1 MAEFVAL
8 DAIEAIS
15 RELAAD
21 QVRYMVVGGLAL
33 HAYGGDRVTY
43 DVDLVIQ
50 LQPDNVL
57 RAFVALERA
66 GYRPLVPV
74 QAGQFADAASREAMI
89 RDKGM
94 VVLNFWSDRFRET
107 RLDVFVAEPF
117 DFEQEYGLAL
127 RDELAPGIELRY
139 PRVDTL
145 IAMKKLAG
153 RPKDLQ
159 DIEFLERYGRTD

>member
-1 MAEFVAL
+1 
-8 DAIEAIS
+8 
-15 RELAAD
+15 
-21 QVRYMVVGGLAL
+21 VGGLAL

-57 RAFVALERA
+57 RAFAALERA
-66 GYRPLVPV
+66 SYRPLVPV
-74 QAGQFADAASREAMI
+74 QPAQFADAAAREAMI
-89 RDKGM
+89 RDQGM

-117 DFEQEYGLAL
+117 DFDGEYEAAL
-127 RDELAPGIELRY
+127 RDELAPGVELRY

-145 IAMKKLAG
+145 ISMKRLAG

-159 DIEFLERYGRTD
+159 DIEFLERYGRGTS